1 MASMRDIKRRIKSVS
16 STQQITKAMNLVA
29 SSKLAR
35 AKNRYMDTR
44 PFFRYTR
51 RAIGNIMRGNT
62 GTVHPYLTQRE
73 VKNTC
78 VIVITGDR
86 GLCGGYN
93 TNVCKAAVN
102 TVAGKQSVF
111 VTIGGKGRDYLNH
124 RSQNI
129 AKSYRGISEKPQYE
143 DAKLIGERILKMYDA
158 GEIDEVYLAYTE
170 FISTISNEPKVIKLL
185 PLNADEFEQAARE
198 EEKDLTLT
206 IYEPSEDEVLDYII
220 PKYLN
225 TVLYGAMVESAA
237 CELSSRM
244 TAMDS
249 ATENASE
256 MIDDLNLLYNR
267 VRQGAITQEITEIV
281 GGSNALE

>member
-29 SSKLAR
+29 SSKLAK
-35 AKNRYMDTR
+35 AKGRFYETK
-44 PFFRYTR
+44 PFFGYTR
-51 RAIGNIMRGNT
+51 RAIGNIVKGNG
-62 GTVHPYLTQRE
+62 GTSHPYLTERS
-73 VKNTC
+73 VKKTGI
-78 VIVITGDR
+78 IVITGDR

-93 TNVCKAAVN
+93 VNVCKAALN
-102 TVAGKQSVF
+102 EAGDNDTAYI
-111 VTIGGKGRDYLNH
+111 TIGGKGRDYLRH
-124 RSQNI
+124 RNKEI
-129 AKSYRGISEKPQYE
+129 ADSFRGISEKPRYM
-143 DAKLIGERILKMYDA
+143 DAKLIGERILKKYNA
-158 GEIDEVYLAYTE
+158 GELDEVYLAYTE

-185 PLNADEFEQAARE
+185 PLNADEFESDKG
-198 EEKDLTLT
+198 EKDLTLT

-220 PKYLN
+220 PKYIN

-249 ATENASE
+249 ATENAAE
-256 MIDDLNLLYNR
+256 MIGDLNLLYNR
-267 VRQGAITQEITEIV
+267 VRQSAITQEITEIV